1 MYRHKSK
8 HGHGDE
14 HVVKVG
20 EDVLLD
26 GDDAG
31 EEVSEEDEDEAAD
44 EEGEDDEE
52 ARDNLAKKHLC
63 KNHEKL
69 EEYIAVGNN
78 CSK

>member
-1 MYRHKSK
+1 M
-8 HGHGDE
+8 
-14 HVVKVG
+14 G

-63 KNHEKL
+63 KSHEKL
-69 EEYIAVGNN
+69 EECIAVGNN
-78 CSK
+78 CSNFSKLPNFTSFCNKG

>member
-26 GDDAG
+26 RGDRR
-31 EEVSEEDEDEAAD
+31 EEVPEEVEVE
-44 EEGEDDEE
+44 
-52 ARDNLAKKHLC
+52 
-63 KNHEKL
+63 
-69 EEYIAVGNN
+69 
-78 CSK
+78 S